1 MDVFDCPSG
10 FYHASHSGSKFSKK
24 KNISDIEVASNSL
37 REQCGNKLY
46 VLGQRG
52 NCSVNNL

>member
-1 MDVFDCPSG
+1 MRVIQGVNS
-10 FYHASHSGSKFSKK
+10 AKK

-46 VLGQRG
+46 VLGQR
-52 NCSVNNL
+52 

>member
-1 MDVFDCPSG
+1 MRVIQGVNS
-10 FYHASHSGSKFSKK
+10 AKK